1 MTTPTQLFTLL
12 DACFDAQN
20 EATALWHSQESR
32 SRRQSPPDASAS
44 PETLL
49 ALVRAQH
56 CGISGSGTLRT
67 RPAAAT

>member
-20 EATALWHSQESR
+20 EATALWHSQE
-32 SRRQSPPDASAS
+32 PEADDVAPDASAS
-44 PETLL
+44 PARST
-49 ALVRAQH
+49 

>member
-20 EATALWHSQESR
+20 EATALWHSQNPRPPTSP
-32 SRRQSPPDASAS
+32 RRLRL

-49 ALVRAQH
+49 ALVRAA
-56 CGISGSGTLRT
+56 
-67 RPAAAT
+67 PAEFPALAH

>member
-20 EATALWHSQESR
+20 EATALWHSQEPEADVAPTPLPPRDAPCAVPR
-32 SRRQSPPDASAS
+32 S
-44 PETLL
+44 T
-49 ALVRAQH
+49 

>member
-1 MTTPTQLFTLL
+1 MTTPTQLFTLR

-20 EATALWHSQESR
+20 EATALWHSQE
-32 SRRQSPPDASAS
+32 PEAADVAPDASAS
-44 PETLL
+44 PRRSLPSSARST
-49 ALVRAQH
+49 

>member
-20 EATALWHSQESR
+20 EATALWHSQAPEALPSSAR
-32 SRRQSPPDASAS
+32 S
-44 PETLL
+44 T
-49 ALVRAQH
+49 

>member
-20 EATALWHSQESR
+20 EATALWHSQEPEADDVAGR
-32 SRRQSPPDASAS
+32 SLPSSARS
-44 PETLL
+44 T
-49 ALVRAQH
+49 

>member
-20 EATALWHSQESR
+20 EATALWHSQEPEAADVAPTPPPPPRR
-32 SRRQSPPDASAS
+32 SLPSSARS
-44 PETLL
+44 T
-49 ALVRAQH
+49 